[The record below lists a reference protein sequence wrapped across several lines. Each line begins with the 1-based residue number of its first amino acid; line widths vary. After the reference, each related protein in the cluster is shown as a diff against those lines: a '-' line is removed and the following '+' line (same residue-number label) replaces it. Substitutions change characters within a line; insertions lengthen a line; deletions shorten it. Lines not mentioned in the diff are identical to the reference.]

1 MGHYKSNV
9 RDLEFNLFE
18 LFKIQQVF
26 GGEEFPELDEDTA
39 RTFLAEMRTLAE
51 GPLADSFAEGDRNPP
66 VFDPETH
73 SVAIPE
79 AFKKSVKAI
88 TEAGW
93 DRVGLQEELGGTPVP
108 RSLSWAIQE
117 MILGAN

>member
-1 MGHYKSNV
+1 
-9 RDLEFNLFE
+9 
-18 LFKIQQVF
+18 
-26 GGEEFPELDEDTA
+26 
-39 RTFLAEMRTLAE
+39 MRTLAE

-93 DRVGLQEELGGTPVP
+93 DRVGLRKSSAAPPCRGRCPGPSK
-108 RSLSWAIQE
+108 R
-117 MILGAN
+117 